1 MGVPF
6 FPDFFG
12 FNGVDFWVFPTFFL
26 LLRSATKVQNEHKK
40 IIHDF
45 SDFIPALDKKN
56 VILAPF
62 CGDKTCE
69 DKIKKES
76 TR

>member
-1 MGVPF
+1 M
-6 FPDFFG
+6 
-12 FNGVDFWVFPTFFL
+12 
-26 LLRSATKVQNEHKK
+26 QNEHKK